1 MGVKPARLRAEA
13 AARLSGTAFKST
25 RITARLCT
33 KKAQCSGVL
42 PVRPNGKRM
51 KQVSKYVVEF
61 KRLAKD
67 DPGTNQGTGRTDFI
81 PGVDI
86 CGELEELLNHV
97 DVAV

>member
-1 MGVKPARLRAEA
+1 
-13 AARLSGTAFKST
+13 
-25 RITARLCT
+25 
-33 KKAQCSGVL
+33 
-42 PVRPNGKRM
+42 M